1 MKKNVIRSSALVL
14 VLCLSA
20 LLAGCGT
27 HRHVHAVTDVG
38 QRESVDERVDV
49 SRDSVSSIL
58 SSTVTTSDRSTWRIT
73 WTYDTSMPED
83 PQTHRPPLQSVT
95 VEGEVQ
101 AETQDTTVH
110 EESSFSEDI
119 QEETH
124 AEGEVDVR
132 SVEDS
137 DTKAEFKF
145 GRLLELLIPLV
156 LIIVLLLWFY
166 YKDVR
171 QDTPK

>member
-1 MKKNVIRSSALVL
+1 MKENVIRSSALVL

-38 QRESVDERVDV
+38 QRESFDEKVGV
-49 SRDSVSSIL
+49 CRDSASSVL
-58 SSTVTTSDRSTWRIT
+58 SSTVTTADRSTWRIT
-73 WTYDTSMPED
+73 WTYDTSLPED

-101 AETQDTTVH
+101 TETQDTTVQ

-124 AEGEVDVR
+124 SEGEIDVR

-156 LIIVLLLWFY
+156 ILIVLLLWYY

-171 QDTPK
+171 PNTPK